1 MLLIILI
8 SRSKR
13 YHFNRMLFLSPKTI
27 QLYAHPSYE
36 VNDVMIP
43 TLAEQKSATQTL
55 SNVDWN

>member
-1 MLLIILI
+1 
-8 SRSKR
+8 
-13 YHFNRMLFLSPKTI
+13 MLFLSPKTI